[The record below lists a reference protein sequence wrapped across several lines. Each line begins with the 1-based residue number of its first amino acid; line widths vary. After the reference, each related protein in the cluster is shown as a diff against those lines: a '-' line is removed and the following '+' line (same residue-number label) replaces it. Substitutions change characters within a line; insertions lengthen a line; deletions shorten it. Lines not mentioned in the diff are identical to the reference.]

1 MVALERVKEASS
13 TYIGLLYNCM
23 MPTTERPL
31 VEKLIVEA
39 NRLTRVAA
47 QATGSTTPA
56 AVWRTLS
63 ILASDGSYRIGD
75 LARASRV
82 AQPTMTK
89 LVQNLAE
96 DELVYRIADVADS
109 RAWLIAI
116 TDTGTMA
123 LEHWRTELGEA
134 LQPMFSDLSA
144 EEIEILERAVTI
156 LESRTTTPRKVA

>member
-1 MVALERVKEASS
+1 
-13 TYIGLLYNCM
+13 

-82 AQPTMTK
+82 TQPTMTK
-89 LVQNLAE
+89 LIQNLAE
-96 DELVYRIADVADS
+96 DELIYRIADVADS

-116 TDTGTMA
+116 TDTGTKA
-123 LEHWRTELGEA
+123 LDTWRTELGEA

-144 EEIEILERAVTI
+144 DEIDILERAVTI
-156 LESRTTTPRKVA
+156 LESRTNTPRKVA

>member
-1 MVALERVKEASS
+1 
-13 TYIGLLYNCM
+13 
-23 MPTTERPL
+23 MPRTERPL

-82 AQPTMTK
+82 SQPTMTK
-89 LVQNLAE
+89 LIQNLSE
-96 DELVYRIADVADS
+96 DELVYRIADEADS

-116 TDTGTMA
+116 TDTGTTA
-123 LEHWRTELGEA
+123 LNNWRTELGKA

-156 LESRTTTPRKVA
+156 LESRTNSPRKVA

>member
-1 MVALERVKEASS
+1 
-13 TYIGLLYNCM
+13 

-82 AQPTMTK
+82 TQPTMTK
-89 LVQNLAE
+89 LIQNLAE
-96 DELVYRIADVADS
+96 DELIYRIADVADS

-116 TDTGTMA
+116 TDTGTTA
-123 LEHWRTELGEA
+123 LDNWRTELGEA

-144 EEIEILERAVTI
+144 DEIDILERAVTI
-156 LESRTTTPRKVA
+156 LESRTNTPRKVA

>member
-1 MVALERVKEASS
+1 M
-13 TYIGLLYNCM
+13 
-23 MPTTERPL
+23 
-31 VEKLIVEA
+31 EKLIVEA

-75 LARASRV
+75 LAKASRV
-82 AQPTMTK
+82 TQPTMTK
-89 LVQNLAE
+89 LIQNLAE
-96 DELVYRIADVADS
+96 DELIHRIADVADS

-116 TDTGTMA
+116 TDTGTTA
-123 LEHWRTELGEA
+123 LDNWRTELGLA

-144 EEIEILERAVTI
+144 DEIDILERAVTI
-156 LESRTTTPRKVA
+156 LESRTNTPRKVA

>member
-1 MVALERVKEASS
+1 
-13 TYIGLLYNCM
+13 
-23 MPTTERPL
+23 MPKIERPL

-75 LARASRV
+75 LAKASRV
-82 AQPTMTK
+82 TQPTMTK
-89 LVQNLAE
+89 LIQNLAE
-96 DELVYRIADVADS
+96 DELIYRIADVADS

-116 TDTGTMA
+116 TDTGTTA
-123 LEHWRTELGEA
+123 LDNWRTQLGEA
-134 LQPMFSDLSA
+134 LQPMFSDLSTD
-144 EEIEILERAVTI
+144 EIDILERAVAI
-156 LESRTTTPRKVA
+156 LETRTNLPRKVA

>member
-1 MVALERVKEASS
+1 
-13 TYIGLLYNCM
+13 
-23 MPTTERPL
+23 MPKTERPL

-75 LARASRV
+75 LAKASRV
-82 AQPTMTK
+82 TQPTMTK
-89 LVQNLAE
+89 LIQNLAE
-96 DELVYRIADVADS
+96 DELVYRIADEADS

-116 TDTGTMA
+116 TDTGTTA
-123 LEHWRTELGEA
+123 LDSWRTQLGEA

-144 EEIEILERAVTI
+144 DEIDILERAVTI
-156 LESRTTTPRKVA
+156 LESRTNFPRKVA

>member
-1 MVALERVKEASS
+1 M
-13 TYIGLLYNCM
+13 
-23 MPTTERPL
+23 
-31 VEKLIVEA
+31 EKLIVEA

-82 AQPTMTK
+82 SQPTMTK
-89 LVQNLAE
+89 LIQNLSE
-96 DELVYRIADVADS
+96 DELVYRIADEADS

-116 TDTGTMA
+116 TDTGTTA
-123 LEHWRTELGEA
+123 LDNWRTELGKA
-134 LQPMFSDLSA
+134 LQPMFSDLSP

-156 LESRTTTPRKVA
+156 LESRTNSPRKVA

>member
-1 MVALERVKEASS
+1 
-13 TYIGLLYNCM
+13 

-82 AQPTMTK
+82 TQPTMTK
-89 LVQNLAE
+89 LIQNLAE
-96 DELVYRIADVADS
+96 DELIYRIADVADS

-116 TDTGTMA
+116 TDTGTTA
-123 LEHWRTELGEA
+123 LDNWRTELGEA

-144 EEIEILERAVTI
+144 DEIDILERAVTI

>member
-1 MVALERVKEASS
+1 
-13 TYIGLLYNCM
+13 
-23 MPTTERPL
+23 MPETERPL

-47 QATGSTTPA
+47 QTTGSTTPA

-82 AQPTMTK
+82 TQPTMTK
-89 LVQNLAE
+89 LIQNLAE
-96 DELVYRIADVADS
+96 DELIYRIADVADS

-116 TDTGTMA
+116 TDKGTNA
-123 LEHWRTELGEA
+123 LGAWRIELGEA
-134 LQPMFSDLSA
+134 LQPMFADLSA
-144 EEIEILERAVTI
+144 EETDILERAVAI
-156 LESRTTTPRKVA
+156 LESRTRTSRKVA

>member
-1 MVALERVKEASS
+1 
-13 TYIGLLYNCM
+13 
-23 MPTTERPL
+23 MPKTERPL

-47 QATGSTTPA
+47 QATRSTTPA

-75 LARASRV
+75 LAKTSRV
-82 AQPTMTK
+82 TQPTMTK
-89 LVQNLAE
+89 LIQNLAE
-96 DELVYRIADVADS
+96 DELIYRIADVADS

-116 TDTGTMA
+116 TDTGTKA
-123 LEHWRTELGEA
+123 LDTWRTELGEA

-144 EEIEILERAVTI
+144 DEIDILERAVAI
-156 LESRTTTPRKVA
+156 LESRTNTPRKVA

>member
-1 MVALERVKEASS
+1 
-13 TYIGLLYNCM
+13 

-82 AQPTMTK
+82 TQPTMTK
-89 LVQNLAE
+89 LIQNLAE
-96 DELVYRIADVADS
+96 DELIYRIADVADS

-116 TDTGTMA
+116 TDTGTTA
-123 LEHWRTELGEA
+123 LDNWRTELGLA

-144 EEIEILERAVTI
+144 DEIDILERAVTI
-156 LESRTTTPRKVA
+156 LESRTNTPRKVA

>member
-1 MVALERVKEASS
+1 
-13 TYIGLLYNCM
+13 
-23 MPTTERPL
+23 MPKTERPL

-82 AQPTMTK
+82 TQPTMTK
-89 LVQNLAE
+89 LIQNLAE
-96 DELVYRIADVADS
+96 DELIYRIADVADS

-116 TDTGTMA
+116 TDTGTKA
-123 LEHWRTELGEA
+123 LDTWRTELGEA

-144 EEIEILERAVTI
+144 DEIDILERAVTI
-156 LESRTTTPRKVA
+156 LESRTNTPRKVA

>member
-1 MVALERVKEASS
+1 
-13 TYIGLLYNCM
+13 

-82 AQPTMTK
+82 TQPTMTK
-89 LVQNLAE
+89 LIQNLAE
-96 DELVYRIADVADS
+96 DELIYRIADVADS

-116 TDTGTMA
+116 TDTGTTA
-123 LEHWRTELGEA
+123 LDNWRTELGLA

-144 EEIEILERAVTI
+144 DEIDILERAVTI

>member
-1 MVALERVKEASS
+1 
-13 TYIGLLYNCM
+13 
-23 MPTTERPL
+23 MPKTERPL

-82 AQPTMTK
+82 TQPTMTK
-89 LVQNLAE
+89 LIQNLAE

-116 TDTGTMA
+116 TDTGTTA
-123 LEHWRTELGEA
+123 LDNWRTELGEA

-144 EEIEILERAVTI
+144 DEIDILERAVTI
-156 LESRTTTPRKVA
+156 LESRTNTPRKVA

>member
-1 MVALERVKEASS
+1 
-13 TYIGLLYNCM
+13 
-23 MPTTERPL
+23 MPETQRPL

-75 LARASRV
+75 LAKASRV

-89 LVQNLAE
+89 LIQNLSE
-96 DELVYRIADVADS
+96 SELIYRIADVADS

-116 TDTGTMA
+116 TDKGTRA
-123 LEHWRTELGEA
+123 LDAWRVELGEA
-134 LQPMFSDLSA
+134 LQPIFADLTPD
-144 EEIEILERAVTI
+144 EIDILERAVAI
-156 LESRTTTPRKVA
+156 LETRTSTARQVA

>member
-1 MVALERVKEASS
+1 
-13 TYIGLLYNCM
+13 
-23 MPTTERPL
+23 MPTIERPL

-82 AQPTMTK
+82 TQPTMTK
-89 LVQNLAE
+89 LIQSLAE
-96 DELVYRIADVADS
+96 DELIHRIADIADS

-116 TDTGTMA
+116 TDRGTTA
-123 LEHWRTELGEA
+123 LDNWRTELGEA
-134 LQPMFSDLSA
+134 LQPMFADLSA
-144 EEIEILERAVTI
+144 DEIDILERAVTI

>member
-1 MVALERVKEASS
+1 
-13 TYIGLLYNCM
+13 
-23 MPTTERPL
+23 MPKTERPL

-82 AQPTMTK
+82 TQPTMTK
-89 LVQNLAE
+89 LIQNLAE
-96 DELVYRIADVADS
+96 DEFVYRIADVADS

-116 TDTGTMA
+116 TDTGTTA
-123 LEHWRTELGEA
+123 LDNWRTELGEA

-144 EEIEILERAVTI
+144 DEIDILERAVTI
-156 LESRTTTPRKVA
+156 LESRTTSPRKVA

>member
-1 MVALERVKEASS
+1 
-13 TYIGLLYNCM
+13 
-23 MPTTERPL
+23 MPKTERPL

-75 LARASRV
+75 LAKTSRV
-82 AQPTMTK
+82 TQPTMTK
-89 LVQNLAE
+89 LIQNLAE
-96 DELVYRIADVADS
+96 DELIYRIADVADS

-116 TDTGTMA
+116 TDRGTKA
-123 LEHWRTELGEA
+123 LDTWRTELGEA
-134 LQPMFSDLSA
+134 LQPMFSDLNA
-144 EEIEILERAVTI
+144 DEIDILERAVAI
-156 LESRTTTPRKVA
+156 LESRTNTPRKVA

>member
-1 MVALERVKEASS
+1 MLE
-13 TYIGLLYNCM
+13 TQ
-23 MPTTERPL
+23 RPL

-75 LARASRV
+75 LAKASRV
-82 AQPTMTK
+82 TQPTITK

-96 DELVYRIADVADS
+96 DELIYRIAITEKGTNALA
-109 RAWLIAI
+109 AWRIEL
-116 TDTGTMA
+116 GKA
-123 LEHWRTELGEA
+123 LE
-134 LQPMFSDLSA
+134 PMFAELSA
-144 EEIEILERAVTI
+144 DETDILERAVTI
-156 LESRTTTPRKVA
+156 LESLTNPARKGA

>member
-1 MVALERVKEASS
+1 M
-13 TYIGLLYNCM
+13 
-23 MPTTERPL
+23 
-31 VEKLIVEA
+31 EKLIVEA

-82 AQPTMTK
+82 SQPTMTK
-89 LVQNLAE
+89 LIQNLAE
-96 DELVYRIADVADS
+96 DELVCRIADEADS

-116 TDTGTMA
+116 TDTGTTA
-123 LEHWRTELGEA
+123 LDNWRTELGKA